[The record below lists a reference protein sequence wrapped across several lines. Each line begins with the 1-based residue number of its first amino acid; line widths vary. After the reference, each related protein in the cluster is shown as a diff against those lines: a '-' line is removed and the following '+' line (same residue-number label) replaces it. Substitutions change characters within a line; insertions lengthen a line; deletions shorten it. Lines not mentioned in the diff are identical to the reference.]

1 LSIILS
7 EFVKIINEMKLATL
21 LTDFTD
27 ADGYPAVMKGVML
40 SIAPE
45 IKIIDISHSIP
56 PQDVLQAALLL
67 GCSAPYFPAGTMHV
81 CVVDPGVGTQRRG
94 IIAQLG
100 NQFFVGPDNGFMT
113 LVYRNASAATEPVC
127 VFTLE
132 NPEFRLKLVS
142 RSFHGRDIFA
152 PAAAHFLNGTPLE
165 SFGNKITDPILLQI
179 PEPRKTENGW
189 EGTILH
195 IDAFG
200 NLATTIRAEHL
211 ARREKTH
218 IILAGQTISGLLNT
232 FGEGKPGD
240 LVAIIDSAG
249 YLSVCIV
256 NGSAKEVLDAR
267 VGDIVQIFSSRVA

>member
-1 LSIILS
+1 
-7 EFVKIINEMKLATL
+7 MKFATL

-40 SIAPE
+40 SITPE
-45 IKIIDISHSIP
+45 VYIVDLTHSIP

-67 GCSAPYFPAGTMHV
+67 GRSAPYFPIGTVHV

-100 NQFFVGPDNGFMT
+100 KQFFVGPDNGLMT
-113 LVYRNASAATEPVC
+113 LVYRKALATKE
-127 VFTLE
+127 TGRIYSLE
-132 NPEFRLKLVS
+132 NPAYRLDPVS
-142 RSFHGRDIFA
+142 HSFHGRDVFA

-165 SFGNKITDPILLQI
+165 NFGGEITDPVLLHM

-189 EGTILH
+189 EGAILH

-211 ARREKTH
+211 ARKEKTH

-232 FGEGKPGD
+232 FGEGRQGD
-240 LVAIIDSAG
+240 LVVIIDSDG
-249 YLSVCIV
+249 YLSVCVV
-256 NGSAKEVLDAR
+256 NGSAKQALDAR
-267 VGDIVQIFSSRVA
+267 VGDSVQVLFS